1 MKKKMFSRKSFLL
14 IAICFVS
21 FLTSSAWGALTT
33 GATYSVVLSKVN
45 SDGSTTDVTST
56 TAVADS
62 NGKISFSF
70 SSIPTNSDANFL
82 AVTVKGPTADASG
95 RATPDTQN
103 TIVRQGLS
111 PAPSPGVTNLT
122 GVNDMS
128 YTQSQA
134 LLQGFSAGGSADPV
148 FAAFGLMLLRVAN
161 MSASDISNIASGGR
175 AAILGT
181 GGLVDFI
188 QTNGVT
194 AAQMT
199 TFKQKLVYNKPGK
212 LDFSDFTSKYK
223 DAVDN
228 STTATTNLAEAA
240 SMMADIFIDA
250 ANAAGID
257 LDLIMAGMDAAGG
270 IAESNANLLAVS
282 TTTSSSMNQSVNS
295 FMTRIA
301 ATKVK
306 QIYSD
311 ALTTLSATGSQVT
324 RFNTGVSNMVT
335 SFSAID
341 STYGKYYENPVA
353 NPMTATIQAAI
364 NAAYQ
369 TGFNTFMSD
378 IASTNAEITTMKSA
392 VASAFGITVGQ
403 LPAGY
408 GTYTNETGTVVN
420 FPIPQAVSQTWVANN
435 IQATG
440 GSLTYTRDTLE
451 IPSNMQSWLP
461 ARNDYVA
468 QGFPASFAALLGLQ
482 EDVMIIQSTKFNLFS
497 GGTQPT
503 LAQKQAAE
511 LLYHQRLDARAAA
524 LGGTTNGST
533 AISSAQKDALV
544 LMSLQ
549 PSLH

>member
-1 MKKKMFSRKSFLL
+1 MKKIFLKKSFLL
-14 IAICFVS
+14 VAICFVS

-33 GATYSVVLSKVN
+33 GATYSVVLSTVN
-45 SDGSTTDVTST
+45 NDGSTTDVTST

-82 AVTVKGPTADASG
+82 AVTVKGPTVDASG

-103 TIVRQGLS
+103 TVVRQGLS
-111 PAPSPGVTNLT
+111 PAPSAGVTNLT
-122 GVNDMS
+122 GINDLS

-134 LLQGFSAGGSADPV
+134 LLQGFSAAGSADPV
-148 FAAFGLMLLRVAN
+148 FAAFGMMLLRVAN
-161 MSASDISNIASGGR
+161 MSSSDIGNISAGGR

-181 GGLVDFI
+181 GGLVDFL

-194 AAQMT
+194 TAQIT

-223 DAVDN
+223 TAVDN
-228 STTATTNLAEAA
+228 SAVATTNLAEAA

-257 LDLIMAGMDAAGG
+257 LDLIMAGMEAAGG
-270 IAESNANLLAVS
+270 VAESNANLLAVS
-282 TTTSSSMNQSVNS
+282 TTTNASMNQSINS

-311 ALTTLSATGSQVT
+311 ALATLSATGAQVT

-335 SFSAID
+335 NFSAID
-341 STYGKYYENPVA
+341 STYGKYFENPVA
-353 NPMTATIQAAI
+353 NPMTSTIQAAI
-364 NAAYQ
+364 NSAYQ
-369 TGFNTFMSD
+369 TAFNTFMSD
-378 IASTNAEITTMKSA
+378 IASTDAEITTMKST

-420 FPIPQAVSQTWVANN
+420 FSIPEAVSQTWVAAN
-435 IQATG
+435 IQGTG
-440 GSLTYTRDTLE
+440 GALTYTRDTLA

-461 ARNDYVA
+461 ARNNYVEMV
-468 QGFPASFAALLGLQ
+468 PNSFAVLLGLR

-497 GGTQPT
+497 GGAQPT
-503 LAQKQAAE
+503 LAQRQAAG
-511 LLYHQRLDARAAA
+511 LLYHQRLDTQAAA

-533 AISSAQKDALV
+533 AITSAQKEALV